1 MRAPA
6 RLAAL
11 GTALTAFLLVA
22 AALTA
27 ALPVA
32 FSAVVGLPV
41 GLAVGLVV
49 GLLLWTRFDRLSAP
63 GRRAVVGAAGFGY
76 TVLALSGA
84 RYVDLP
90 GARGTLTTGRVAAL
104 AVAGGV
110 VAALVHRRVTG

>member
-32 FSAVVGLPV
+32 FSA
-41 GLAVGLVV
+41 VV